1 MIVLLVTTTDVTAR
15 KFGIEKSIEMI
26 AGAGFDGLDY
36 SAFDMKNDPNDPL
49 NQPDYIDYARGL
61 RAKAEQCG
69 IRFVQAH
76 APFPSSFECCD
87 DTAKMK
93 QKIIR
98 SMEACA
104 VMGVGIIVVHP
115 IQHLNYMTNVEKL
128 FDMNMEFYNE
138 LVVHAEKFGIRVAT
152 ENMFQYDEHR
162 RVMRDSTCASPQEF
176 CKYIDTV
183 GSHYLTGCL
192 DIGHCGLC
200 GREPQDV
207 LRYMGAGRVGC
218 LHIHDNDY
226 MNDKHTLPCTSSLN
240 WDEICKALAEMGYKG
255 NFTYE
260 ADYFLRKYDDEFI
273 PTALKFMH
281 DTGRY
286 LINKIESYKV

>member
-1 MIVLLVTTTDVTAR
+1 MLLVTTTEVPAR

-26 AGAGFDGLDY
+26 AEAGFDGIDY
-36 SAFDMKNDPNDPL
+36 SAFDMKNDTDPL
-49 NQPDYIDYARGL
+49 NQPEYIDYAKRIS
-61 RAKAEQCG
+61 AKAKERG
-69 IRFVQAH
+69 IKFVQAH
-76 APFPSSFECCD
+76 APFPSSFESCD

-104 VMGVGIIVVHP
+104 VMGVEIIVVHP
-115 IQHLNYMTNVEKL
+115 VQHLNYTTNVEKL

-138 LVVHAEKFGIRVAT
+138 LVVYAEKFGIKVAT
-152 ENMFQYDEHR
+152 ENMFQYDEQR
-162 RVMRDSTCASPQEF
+162 RVMKDSTCASPQEF

-183 GSHYLTGCL
+183 ASPYLTGCL

-207 LRYMGAGRVGC
+207 LRYMGAERVGC

-226 MNDKHTLPCTSSLN
+226 MNDHHTLPCTRNLN
-240 WDEICKALAEMGYKG
+240 WDEICKAMAETGYKG

-260 ADYFLRKYDDEFI
+260 ADSFLLNYDGEFI

-286 LINKIESYKV
+286 LIKKIESYKG